1 MDLLLVIPLFQTKIN
16 EKRTFLDWYITLKD
30 NECIKLH
37 PILHSVSEKHYN
49 STVLLAYHEILHI
62 MVQQFSL
69 RYVSKQKIPVESA
82 ILVE

>member
-16 EKRTFLDWYITLKD
+16 EKRTFLDWYIIS
-30 NECIKLH
+30 NIKLH
-37 PILHSVSEKHYN
+37 PLLRSVSEKYYRT
-49 STVLLAYHEILHI
+49 TVLLAYHEILHI